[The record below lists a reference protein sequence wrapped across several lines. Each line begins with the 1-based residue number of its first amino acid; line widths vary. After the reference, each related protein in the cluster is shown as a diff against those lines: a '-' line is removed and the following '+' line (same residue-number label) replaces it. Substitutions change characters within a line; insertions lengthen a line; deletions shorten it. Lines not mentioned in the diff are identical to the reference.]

1 MVHKHDDDAAARYI
15 SLTAASALVYHAA
28 TDAITDDPATLND
41 LARIIA
47 TRTHV
52 LARGTDREPFTRVW
66 PKAVFEGR
74 FEEGGKCLCFPDGRP
89 TIRNLAIAESEMRRL
104 IPELRPLVRRLQ

>member
-1 MVHKHDDDAAARYI
+1 MAQQNADPSRYI

-47 TRTHV
+47 ARTPV
-52 LARGTDREPFTRVW
+52 VARLTDSEPFTPVR
-66 PKAVFEGR
+66 PRAVFEGR
-74 FEEGGKCLCFPDGRP
+74 FEDGGKCLCFPDGRP
-89 TIRNLAIAESEMRRL
+89 TLRNLAIAESEMARL
-104 IPELRPLVRRLQ
+104 IPELRPLVRRPQ

>member
-1 MVHKHDDDAAARYI
+1 MIDRQKDPSSRYI

-28 TDAITDDPATLND
+28 TDAITDDAATLND

-47 TRTHV
+47 THTPL
-52 LARGTDREPFTRVW
+52 LARGAENEPFALVW
-66 PKAVFEGR
+66 PKAVVEGR

-89 TIRNLAIAESEMRRL
+89 TLRNLAIAESEMARL
-104 IPELRPLVRRLQ
+104 IPELRHLVGRPR